1 MTCSHDELQNYY
13 DALPDVYGYDA
24 LCKMDIPKELPGKT
38 ALDVACRR
46 GKGVYKLAEQVG
58 PTGRALGCEWR
69 ADMLERARAGEAR
82 AIEKCG
88 FAESNMEFLD
98 VFPEELCDVV
108 EESCADFVYVNCVL
122 NLFYNPAEALA
133 QIRRALKP
141 GGLLVCDTVLSSGPR
156 NAKVVKRARE
166 LGNAVQAA
174 PPRKDFMTWIASAG
188 FDITS
193 IGAFAS
199 SNVDPCTDADGKATV
214 AVAESDEPASFVAT
228 SIHVYKPDEIDR
240 HRKKLMDDISKF
252 R

>member
-122 NLFYNPAEALA
+122 NLH
-133 QIRRALKP
+133 
-141 GGLLVCDTVLSSGPR
+141 
-156 NAKVVKRARE
+156 KVV
-166 LGNAVQAA
+166 
-174 PPRKDFMTWIASAG
+174 
-188 FDITS
+188 
-193 IGAFAS
+193 
-199 SNVDPCTDADGKATV
+199 SNSRLP
-214 AVAESDEPASFVAT
+214 
-228 SIHVYKPDEIDR
+228 
-240 HRKKLMDDISKF
+240 
-252 R
+252 